1 MSHPSQP
8 NSRVRQSHALST
20 PRISVLIAIGIGIAA
35 PVPAQSPV
43 LKADSLVLERTGC
56 FAICPQ
62 YQVRI
67 AKSGEVLVRTGGRV
81 RAKSGE
87 VIFRT
92 SGPVEKRQLRGSG
105 FLDLLTFAA
114 LLDFLEL
121 PEVIEDDSHFCRHK
135 WTDHPSAIIT
145 VFYGNNSKRVDD
157 YQGCRWAPVGLRELE
172 AKVDS
177 VAGMAI
183 PRGPHRSYAGTYSL
197 FVCKQG
203 PCEIGDTSRAATSG
217 FLVLSDSVMAFRHV
231 PDSLRLLLVMHGVID
246 GAPNACYAL
255 RKRVRDVPTYAGS
268 RAAGVTHWELN
279 GAGELLFGLYRSPDA
294 GHQAHVRAFGD
305 TLRGRGQS
313 WGAGTAAVDYSSDT
327 LVAIRIGPP
336 DPEVCV
342 AASSRELRERRA
354 R

>member
-35 PVPAQSPV
+35 PVHAQSPV

-157 YQGCRWAPVGLRELE
+157 YQGCRWAPVGYENW
-172 AKVDS
+172 K
-177 VAGMAI
+177 
-183 PRGPHRSYAGTYSL
+183 
-197 FVCKQG
+197 
-203 PCEIGDTSRAATSG
+203 
-217 FLVLSDSVMAFRHV
+217 
-231 PDSLRLLLVMHGVID
+231 
-246 GAPNACYAL
+246 
-255 RKRVRDVPTYAGS
+255 RK
-268 RAAGVTHWELN
+268 WI
-279 GAGELLFGLYRSPDA
+279 
-294 GHQAHVRAFGD
+294 Q
-305 TLRGRGQS
+305 
-313 WGAGTAAVDYSSDT
+313 
-327 LVAIRIGPP
+327 
-336 DPEVCV
+336 
-342 AASSRELRERRA
+342 
-354 R
+354 